1 MYSRCFQG
9 TTDVV
14 PVYRRD
20 AATWVSFAALF
31 GFGILDAAL
40 GPVLPYLRQTEHL
53 SYVVGALHQVAFAI
67 GGMIAGLGSPVKL
80 CGVK

>member
-1 MYSRCFQG
+1 M
-9 TTDVV
+9 

-20 AATWVSFAALF
+20 AATWVSFADLF
-31 GFGILDAAL
+31 GFGILNAAL